1 MGVTTAMFTGISGLR
16 NYAEGMN
23 VIGNNISNVNTIGFK
38 EGRTLFADMLYADIG
53 KSSQIGRGVQM
64 QQIQNQFT
72 QGSFENTSNTTDLA
86 IQGDSFFVVKND
98 AGTNMF
104 TRAGAFTFDK
114 NNVLVNP
121 DGLKV
126 MGFGINAANNLSNGA
141 LGEINLTEYAS
152 YGAKATEQLKLAA
165 NLDATSKPPS
175 AQATGIVTLANNL
188 QPEAFVAGV
197 YTYELN
203 AVNANQIFDAYGSP
217 HDGTLVFTL
226 TAANTYD
233 WQLNIPDGTAG
244 VPLSGTVTFSP
255 YSAGPPVAPS
265 TYLSSTPVVPLEIT
279 LGGVKQNLSLD
290 FSALTQNALAD
301 GGADDVAATRDGNGS
316 VVFDPTNPIPT
327 SNFSVGYT
335 TYDSLGAA
343 KLSNIYFKNTG
354 DGAWEAYLV
363 DNEVQV
369 GAAVPLTFD
378 ANGQLETINS
388 SSPSKPPILA
398 FDSLTVDISGTTQFA
413 GSSSVVS
420 KNQDGYPTGTLAGI
434 KIDEFGYVNA
444 TYTNNHSSRIA
455 QIALAKFPSNDGLS
469 KEGGTLFRETQK
481 SGQAI
486 IADAT
491 AQGMGSV
498 QSNSLEQSTVDL
510 AAQFVNMIIMQRA
523 YSANAK
529 TITTTD
535 EMTQEVL
542 NLKR

>member
-72 QGSFENTSNTTDLA
+72 QGSFENTQNTTDLA

-104 TRAGAFTFDK
+104 TRAGAFTFNKD
-114 NNVLVNP
+114 NVLVNP

-141 LGEINLTEYAS
+141 LDEINLTAFAS
-152 YGAKATEQLKLAA
+152 YGAKETEQLKLAA
-165 NLDATSKPPS
+165 NLDAASKPPE
-175 AQATGIVTLANNL
+175 ANATGVVALSNNIPSDGL
-188 QPEAFVAGV
+188 YDVAAPKTINTNI
-197 YTYELN
+197 Y
-203 AVNANQIFDAYGSP
+203 DAYGNAHP
-217 HDGTLVFTL
+217 ATM
-226 TAANTYD
+226 NM
-233 WQLNIPDGTAG
+233 WQSGTADIWNWSLD
-244 VPLSGTVTFSP
+244 VPSATTGNPLLGTVTYTP
-255 YSAGPPVAPS
+255 GSAGPPVVAS
-265 TYLSSTPVVPLEIT
+265 TYLSSTPVGPLEVT
-279 LGGVKQNLSLD
+279 LGGVKQNISLD
-290 FSALTQNALAD
+290 FSQMTQNSSLVGGLDDAAVAPD
-301 GGADDVAATRDGNGS
+301 GDGS
-316 VVFDPTNPIPT
+316 VAFDPANPIQT

-343 KLSNIYFKNTG
+343 KLSNIYFKNTAM
-354 DGAWEAYLV
+354 GAWEAHLV
-363 DNEVQV
+363 DNGVEV
-369 GAAVPLTFD
+369 GAAVPITFD
-378 ANGQLETINS
+378 ANGQLATINAA
-388 SSPSKPPILA
+388 PAPKTPILT
-398 FDSLTVDISGTTQFA
+398 FGGLTVDISGTTQFA
-413 GSSSVVS
+413 GSSAVVS

>member
-64 QQIQNQFT
+64 QQIQHQFS
-72 QGSFENTSNTTDLA
+72 QGSFENTQNTTDLA
-86 IQGDSFFVVKND
+86 IQGDSFFVVRNN
-98 AGTNMF
+98 AGTDMF

-114 NNVLVNP
+114 NNVLVSP

-126 MGFGINAANNLSNGA
+126 MGFGINAANNLSNGS

-165 NLDATSKPPS
+165 NVDATSTPPS
-175 AQATGIVTLANNL
+175 AAATGVVALSNNI
-188 QPEAFVAGV
+188 P
-197 YTYELN
+197 
-203 AVNANQIFDAYGSP
+203 S
-217 HDGTLVFTL
+217 DGGY
-226 TAANTYD
+226 TAAAPKTINTNIYD
-233 WQLNIPDGTAG
+233 TYGNAHAATMNLWPSAVADEWNWSLDVPSATAG
-244 VPLSGTVTFSP
+244 NPLLGTVTFTP
-255 YSAGPPVAPS
+255 YSAGPPVVPS
-265 TYLSSTPVVPLEIT
+265 IYLSSTPVSPLEIT
-279 LGGVKQNLSLD
+279 LGGVKQNVSLE
-290 FSALTQNALAD
+290 FSQMTQNSLAV
-301 GGADDVAATRDGNGS
+301 GGLDNAAVAPDGNGS
-316 VVFDPTNPIPT
+316 AAFDPANPIPT

-343 KLSNIYFKNTG
+343 KLSNIYFKNTAM
-354 DGAWEAYLV
+354 GAWEAYLV
-363 DNEVQV
+363 DNGVQV
-369 GAAVPLTFD
+369 GVAVPLTFD
-378 ANGQLETINS
+378 SNGMLATINGV
-388 SSPSKPPILA
+388 PAPTPPILT
-398 FDSLTVDISGTTQFA
+398 FGGLTVDISGTTQFA
-413 GSSSVVS
+413 GSSAVVS

-498 QSNSLEQSTVDL
+498 QSNTLEQSNVDL